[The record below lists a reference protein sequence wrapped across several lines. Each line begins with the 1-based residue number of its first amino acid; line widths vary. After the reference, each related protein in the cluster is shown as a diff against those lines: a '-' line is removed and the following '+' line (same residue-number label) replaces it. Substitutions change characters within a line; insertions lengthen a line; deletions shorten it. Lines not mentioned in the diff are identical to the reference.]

1 MPQEIKIDGI
11 GISPD
16 VLTAIVSRAVSDV
29 EGIASVGVKD
39 LATNLVSMML
49 SSKAPASEPA
59 VEAEVIGD
67 KLALT
72 VRVVVFFGYPFKKL
86 AEAVRAAVV
95 AAIDA
100 QVGVE
105 VERVDVC
112 IDGLVFPTEYPLS
125 LKVYRGRTLARSQ
138 ALQLLFQAEATD
150 SPLERVLEGDFLISK
165 GPLDPYALELCRGAY
180 EHIDRIDCALRAVA
194 KNWDLMRMPGADRN
208 LLRIAVYEMRFLTD
222 EEVSDAIVINEA
234 VELAKAYGT
243 DQSASFVNGVLGKI
257 ARSEELPGEDLYQ
270 ELLAEDRAREEA
282 QAAEAAAKVAV
293 AQAEAGVLAE
303 DADAAEAVVDSVEE

>member
-1 MPQEIKIDGI
+1 M
-11 GISPD
+11 
-16 VLTAIVSRAVSDV
+16 
-29 EGIASVGVKD
+29 
-39 LATNLVSMML
+39 
-49 SSKAPASEPA
+49 
-59 VEAEVIGD
+59 
-67 KLALT
+67 
-72 VRVVVFFGYPFKKL
+72 
-86 AEAVRAAVV
+86 
-95 AAIDA
+95 
-100 QVGVE
+100 
-105 VERVDVC
+105 
-112 IDGLVFPTEYPLS
+112 S

-180 EHIDRIDCALRAVA
+180 EHIDRIDCALRSVA

-282 QAAEAAAKVAV
+282 QLQRLPPRSLPLRLPPVYLPLMRTLLRPASTPSRSSHARGFCP
-293 AQAEAGVLAE
+293 QL
-303 DADAAEAVVDSVEE
+303 

>member
-1 MPQEIKIDGI
+1 M
-11 GISPD
+11 
-16 VLTAIVSRAVSDV
+16 
-29 EGIASVGVKD
+29 
-39 LATNLVSMML
+39 
-49 SSKAPASEPA
+49 
-59 VEAEVIGD
+59 
-67 KLALT
+67 
-72 VRVVVFFGYPFKKL
+72 
-86 AEAVRAAVV
+86 
-95 AAIDA
+95 
-100 QVGVE
+100 
-105 VERVDVC
+105 
-112 IDGLVFPTEYPLS
+112 S

-180 EHIDRIDCALRAVA
+180 EHIDRIDCALRSVA

-257 ARSEELPGEDLYQ
+257 ARSEELPGED
-270 ELLAEDRAREEA
+270 RAREEA
-282 QAAEAAAKVAV
+282 QAAEAAAKVAA
-293 AQAEAGVLAE
+293 AQAAAGVLDE
-303 DADAAEAVVDSVEE
+303 DAEVTEAETGTVEE

>member
-1 MPQEIKIDGI
+1 M
-11 GISPD
+11 
-16 VLTAIVSRAVSDV
+16 
-29 EGIASVGVKD
+29 
-39 LATNLVSMML
+39 
-49 SSKAPASEPA
+49 
-59 VEAEVIGD
+59 
-67 KLALT
+67 
-72 VRVVVFFGYPFKKL
+72 
-86 AEAVRAAVV
+86 
-95 AAIDA
+95 
-100 QVGVE
+100 
-105 VERVDVC
+105 
-112 IDGLVFPTEYPLS
+112 S

-180 EHIDRIDCALRAVA
+180 EHIDRIDCALRSVA

-208 LLRIAVYEMRFLTD
+208 LLRIAVYEMRFLSD

-282 QAAEAAAKVAV
+282 QAAEAAAKVAA
-293 AQAEAGVLAE
+293 AQAFSTRTPRSPRPRPVPSRSSHARGFRPQLRRDLGPLGSDHRDRSLQGYVLGAF
-303 DADAAEAVVDSVEE
+303 ARSV

>member
-1 MPQEIKIDGI
+1 M
-11 GISPD
+11 
-16 VLTAIVSRAVSDV
+16 
-29 EGIASVGVKD
+29 
-39 LATNLVSMML
+39 
-49 SSKAPASEPA
+49 
-59 VEAEVIGD
+59 
-67 KLALT
+67 
-72 VRVVVFFGYPFKKL
+72 
-86 AEAVRAAVV
+86 
-95 AAIDA
+95 
-100 QVGVE
+100 
-105 VERVDVC
+105 
-112 IDGLVFPTEYPLS
+112 S

-150 SPLERVLEGDFLISK
+150 SPLARVLEGDFLISK

-180 EHIDRIDCALRAVA
+180 EHIDRIDCALRSVA

-282 QAAEAAAKVAV
+282 QAAEAAAKVA
-293 AQAEAGVLAE
+293 AALAAAGVLDE
-303 DADAAEAVVDSVEE
+303 DAEIAEAETGTVEE

>member
-1 MPQEIKIDGI
+1 M
-11 GISPD
+11 
-16 VLTAIVSRAVSDV
+16 
-29 EGIASVGVKD
+29 
-39 LATNLVSMML
+39 
-49 SSKAPASEPA
+49 
-59 VEAEVIGD
+59 
-67 KLALT
+67 
-72 VRVVVFFGYPFKKL
+72 
-86 AEAVRAAVV
+86 
-95 AAIDA
+95 
-100 QVGVE
+100 
-105 VERVDVC
+105 
-112 IDGLVFPTEYPLS
+112 S

-180 EHIDRIDCALRAVA
+180 EHIDRIDCALRSVA

-257 ARSEELPGEDLYQ
+257 ARSEELPGEGLYQ

-282 QAAEAAAKVAV
+282 QAAHKKARAGGGARAAEAAAKVAV

-303 DADAAEAVVDSVEE
+303 DADAAEADIDSVEE

>member
-1 MPQEIKIDGI
+1 M
-11 GISPD
+11 
-16 VLTAIVSRAVSDV
+16 
-29 EGIASVGVKD
+29 
-39 LATNLVSMML
+39 
-49 SSKAPASEPA
+49 
-59 VEAEVIGD
+59 
-67 KLALT
+67 
-72 VRVVVFFGYPFKKL
+72 
-86 AEAVRAAVV
+86 
-95 AAIDA
+95 
-100 QVGVE
+100 
-105 VERVDVC
+105 
-112 IDGLVFPTEYPLS
+112 S

-234 VELAKAYGT
+234 VEIAKAYGT

-270 ELLAEDRAREEA
+270 ELLAEDRAREEGQAA
-282 QAAEAAAKVAV
+282 QADAQGAAGGPP
-293 AQAEAGVLAE
+293 GVLPLRLPPVYFPRMLTLLRPSRPTPSRSSHARGFRPQLR
-303 DADAAEAVVDSVEE
+303 